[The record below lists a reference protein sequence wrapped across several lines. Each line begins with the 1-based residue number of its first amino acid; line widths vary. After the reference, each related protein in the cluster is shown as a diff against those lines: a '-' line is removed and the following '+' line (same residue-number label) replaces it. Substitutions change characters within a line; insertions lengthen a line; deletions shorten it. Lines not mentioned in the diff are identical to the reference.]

1 MTQTRTRQQSWW
13 RVATAGCLLG
23 CAPKLPL
30 HPLQEFFN
38 RNYNSVFHNWHNWY
52 CVSSALQKRSSK
64 IRHHL
69 PNSIRMEFCSL
80 FSSPLQ
86 VISQFQIYWDCGLG
100 SIKMEFLAGACKG
113 FHPSYHTALIFPRET
128 RLKRSVK
135 HMRIIWAPEL
145 LSPWLPCLLQ
155 GSQGASVYMPNPV
168 LKWCWFHHHDPL
180 KCVFGEKEVGDGWLF
195 CCGWRQDPG
204 ILKTN

>member
-1 MTQTRTRQQSWW
+1 MIF
-13 RVATAGCLLG
+13 L
-23 CAPKLPL
+23 
-30 HPLQEFFN
+30 
-38 RNYNSVFHNWHNWY
+38 
-52 CVSSALQKRSSK
+52 SAQ

-86 VISQFQIYWDCGLG
+86 AISQFQIYWDCGLG

-113 FHPSYHTALIFPRET
+113 FHPSYHTALIFPQET

-135 HMRIIWAPEL
+135 HMRRIWAPEL

-155 GSQGASVYMPNPV
+155 GSHGASVHMPNPV
-168 LKWCWFHHHDPL
+168 LKRRLLGLPSWSPQVSLWWERS
-180 KCVFGEKEVGDGWLF
+180 GGWMVF
-195 CCGWRQDPG
+195 CCEWGQDPG
-204 ILKTN
+204 ILKINQVYLKISCTYCLLVCWFSFKSKKPKD